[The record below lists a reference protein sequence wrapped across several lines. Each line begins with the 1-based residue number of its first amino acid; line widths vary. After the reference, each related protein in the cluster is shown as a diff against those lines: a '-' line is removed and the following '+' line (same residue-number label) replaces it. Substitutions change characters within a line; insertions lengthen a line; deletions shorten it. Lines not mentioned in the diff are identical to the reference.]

1 MLTCKFQFGVNIA
14 LSAAQGVDFTASK
27 LCAHREE
34 HRRRKRAKDF
44 PSHILFLNGNVKR
57 KRKCGKST
65 WETFPGWIPPRKGL
79 AHIALPSRAQGL
91 SHLCVPLHTNPWKR
105 RLHPLRHISASH
117 KVTNKSSS
125 STSQFGNMWSDRRK
139 RKQMAMLLCP
149 KQAAASGGS
158 SLLIC
163 FLLLSTLLPPP
174 LLFLSFYFSTGGF
187 PPFRFISNFPLTDA
201 QRDMESSAAA
211 ALLLLIFAC
220 LHSKHPAGSTLH
232 LMRMLAFVW
241 TLYFFSAYI

>member
-139 RKQMAMLLCP
+139 RKQMATLLCP

-163 FLLLSTLLPPP
+163 FLLLSTLLPPSP
-174 LLFLSFYFSTGGF
+174 SFFKLLFQHWGGF
-187 PPFRFISNFPLTDA
+187 HHSD
-201 QRDMESSAAA
+201 SSPTSHLQMPKGTWKA
-211 ALLLLIFAC
+211 ALLQLSSC
-220 LHSKHPAGSTLH
+220 
-232 LMRMLAFVW
+232 
-241 TLYFFSAYI
+241 